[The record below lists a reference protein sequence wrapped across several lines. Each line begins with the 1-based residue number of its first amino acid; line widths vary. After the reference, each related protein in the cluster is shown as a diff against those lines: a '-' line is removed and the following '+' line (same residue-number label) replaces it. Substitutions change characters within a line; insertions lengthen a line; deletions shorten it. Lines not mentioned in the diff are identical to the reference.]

1 MSSILAVPLR
11 QLCGPSNPTVRLDA
25 EYQLFVAALG
35 TSGAPF
41 PANIGA
47 LTERAVSTGF
57 PLRDLRTAVRTREP
71 EVILAVLHRALIR
84 GAVATGDFARRLGE
98 LAQELY
104 DRRTQEIEAEVGQML
119 VLAASRRAS
128 TA

>member
-1 MSSILAVPLR
+1 MSTILAVPLR
-11 QLCGPSNPTVRLDA
+11 QLCSPSNPTLRLDA
-25 EYQLFVAALG
+25 EYQVFVAALG

-41 PANIGA
+41 PVNIGA

-57 PLRDLRTAVRTREP
+57 PMRDLRTAVRTSEP
-71 EVILAVLHRALIR
+71 DVILALLYRALMR
-84 GAVATGDFARRLGE
+84 GAVPTGDFARRLGE

-104 DRRTQEIEAEVGQML
+104 DRRTQEIESEAGQLL